1 MRKELQDKIFA
12 AFPSLYC
19 RKDLPMTETCM
30 CWGIETGDGWF
41 DLIYK
46 LSQDIVNISKNVTAE
61 QVKEKFGSLR
71 FYYRYTEN
79 NIERDNRIN
88 ELIEEA
94 EEKSFTTCE
103 SCGSTDE
110 VTQTE
115 GWIVTLC
122 KTCKKEYLQDRG

>member
-46 LSQDIVNISKNVTAE
+46 LSQDIVNISKDVRAE
-61 QVKEKFGSLR
+61 QVKEKFGELR
-71 FYYRYTEN
+71 FYYSMNVTSE
-79 NIERDNRIN
+79 IDDRIFN
-88 ELIEEA
+88 LIEDA
-94 EEKSFTTCE
+94 TNKSLTICEK
-103 SCGSTDE
+103 CGSTDE
-110 VTQTE
+110 VTQTQ

-122 KTCKKEYLQDRG
+122 KTCKKEYLKDRG